1 MTSCPSPFQDSQFSM
16 LETYRNQPAR
26 PALWITLQTKEG
38 HCLGVWDTLWD
49 TEEHLGLHRAYYGML
64 MEEIKGLKMEGFK

>member
-1 MTSCPSPFQDSQFSM
+1 M

-49 TEEHLGLHRAYYGML
+49 TEEYLGLHRAYYGML
-64 MEEIKGLKMEGFK
+64 MEEIEGLKMEGFK